1 MMNLFDDAPAF
12 DRDGLAAKLRDL
24 AAGGIFVG
32 GSSWKYEGWLGQI
45 YTRERY
51 LARGKFSKARFEQT
65 CLSEYA
71 TVFPTVCGDFAFYQF
86 PTEAFWSKLFAQVP
100 AGFQFAFKAPEEVTC
115 RVFPSTTRYGL
126 QGGRQNPGFLD
137 AELFAH
143 MFLEALEPYS
153 DRTALLIFE
162 FGTFHPRVLSGVTE
176 FAERLDCFLEQLP
189 RNWRY
194 AVEVRNADFLA
205 PEYFEC
211 LRRHNVAHVY
221 NAWTR
226 MPELPQQITLP
237 AARTADFQVCRA
249 LLRQG
254 RPYEQAVEMFSPYT
268 EVRDVNPSAREG
280 LRELL
285 HIAREERKTTFIYV
299 NNRLEGNSP
308 GTIVSILD

>member
-1 MMNLFDDAPAF
+1 MMNLFDEGPAF

-24 AAGGIFVG
+24 AASGIFVG

-71 TVFPTVCGDFAFYQF
+71 TIFPTVCGDFAFYQF

-115 RVFPSTTRYGL
+115 RVFPSTPRYGL

-137 AELFAH
+137 AGLFGH
-143 MFLEALEPYS
+143 MFLEALEPYR

-162 FGTFHPRVLSGVTE
+162 FGTFHPRVLSGVAE
-176 FAERLDCFLEQLP
+176 FAERLDLFLEQLP
-189 RNWRY
+189 RGWRY

-205 PEYFEC
+205 PEYFDV

-226 MPELPQQITLP
+226 MPELPRQIALP
-237 AARTADFQVCRA
+237 ESRTADFQVCRA

-254 RPYEQAVEMFSPYT
+254 RPYEQAVEMFTPYDA
-268 EVRDVNPSAREG
+268 VRDVNLSAREG

-285 HIAREERKTTFIYV
+285 HIAREERKTTFLYV